1 MSDAA
6 TRALE
11 RPIRLVGTRTTT
23 LDGTDLAALEHRSR
37 EIEIVCATGDR
48 FTERWRGV
56 PVPILLE
63 SAAAPPETTHLLVD
77 SRDGLRACIAVEDA
91 LEGLL
96 AVAKGGRPLS
106 AAGDHATRFVAPG
119 VDGVRTVKG
128 VGRIEAATL
137 APGEDPE
144 SYERRGESADEDPGG
159 QRM

>member
-6 TRALE
+6 PRTLE
-11 RPIRLVGTRTTT
+11 RPIRLVGTREML
-23 LDGTDLAALEHRSR
+23 LDGDDFAALEHRSR

-56 PVPILLE
+56 PIPALLE

-77 SRDGLRACIAVEDA
+77 SRDGLRACVAVEDA

-96 AVAKGGRPLS
+96 AVAKGGRQLS
-106 AAGDHATRFVAPG
+106 ETADYATRFVAPG

-128 VGRIEAATL
+128 VARVEAATL

-144 SYERRGESADEDPGG
+144 SYERRGASPDGNSGG
-159 QRM
+159 KRM